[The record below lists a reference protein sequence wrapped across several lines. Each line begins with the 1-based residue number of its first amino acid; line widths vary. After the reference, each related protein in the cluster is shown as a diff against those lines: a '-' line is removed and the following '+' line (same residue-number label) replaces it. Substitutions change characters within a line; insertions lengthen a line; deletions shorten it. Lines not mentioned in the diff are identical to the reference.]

1 MKTKIGI
8 FAGLFVL
15 VTMIGM
21 SPSFADSNTTVISTN
36 DGIQLTKT
44 VVPMI
49 ISSDNTMPWGF
60 IEGTVDN
67 YAEGYP
73 VIVQI
78 YQNDVPIHFAQT
90 DVNEDGTYEYKFFN
104 IRRYTCF
111 NNILSPYY
119 ISLNCIN
126 WIKFT
131 NWNMFKSS
139 SMKYNINTICC
150 YFESIFISNISQ
162 KYS

>member
-15 VTMIGM
+15 VAMIGM

-49 ISSDNTMPWGF
+49 ISTDNTMPWGF

-78 YQNDVPIHFAQT
+78 YQNAEPIHFAQT
-90 DVNEDGTYEYKFFN
+90 DVNEDGTYEYKFRVRN
-104 IRRYTCF
+104 IDGDNVVNVYEGDYEVK
-111 NNILSPYY
+111 I
-119 ISLNCIN
+119 
-126 WIKFT
+126 
-131 NWNMFKSS
+131 FKS
-139 SMKYNINTICC
+139 KQITGKNLI
-150 YFESIFISNISQ
+150 
-162 KYS
+162 

>member
-67 YAEGYP
+67 HAEGYP

-90 DVNEDGTYEYKFFN
+90 DVNEDGTYEYKFRARN
-104 IRRYTCF
+104 IDGDNVVNVYEGDYEVK
-111 NNILSPYY
+111 I
-119 ISLNCIN
+119 
-126 WIKFT
+126 
-131 NWNMFKSS
+131 FKS
-139 SMKYNINTICC
+139 KQITGKNLI
-150 YFESIFISNISQ
+150 
-162 KYS
+162 